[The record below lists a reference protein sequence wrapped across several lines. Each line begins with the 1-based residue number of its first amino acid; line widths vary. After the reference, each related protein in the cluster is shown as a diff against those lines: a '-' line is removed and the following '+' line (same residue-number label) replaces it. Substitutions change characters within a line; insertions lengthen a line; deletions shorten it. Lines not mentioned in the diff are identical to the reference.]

1 VNAAAPLPA
10 CDTVEVDHRG
20 AQTVVTARMRVD
32 PDQEYLRGHFPGMP
46 IYPGVFVIETLTQA
60 LARAFAP
67 AGTEVELLR
76 SVRFV
81 APLLGGDELTL
92 EAVVRPEPDGLAS
105 VAAVGRR
112 ADGRVATRIA
122 AQVRIGGGRDA

>member
-1 VNAAAPLPA
+1 MNAAAPLPA
-10 CDTVEVDHRG
+10 CDSVEVARRG
-20 AQTVVTARMRVD
+20 LETVVTARMRVD

-46 IYPGVFVIETLTQA
+46 IYPGVFVLETLAQA
-60 LARAFAP
+60 LVRAFAP
-67 AGTEVELLR
+67 ATAELELLR

-81 APLLGGDELTL
+81 APLLGGDELIL

-122 AQVRIGGGRDA
+122 AQVRIGGGDRA